1 MILTD
6 RERELLE
13 TPEDRAYQKYRKAIG
28 GDPAPIGLQ
37 VPDGYPPGVEE
48 RGGVVAVYEACI
60 EQGCTWEELLGYQPP
75 EDEDDA
81 II

>member
-1 MILTD
+1 MTLTD

-13 TPEDRAYQKYRKAIG
+13 TPEDRAYQKYREAIG

-37 VPDGYPPGVEE
+37 VPGGYPPGVAEM
-48 RGGVVAVYEACI
+48 GGVVAVYEDCVK
-60 EQGCTWEELLGYQPP
+60 QGCTWEELLDYQAP
-75 EDEDDA
+75 EDDA